1 MFVATAEAEAA
12 GTLGGKS
19 LPVATP
25 GDLWELGCTWATAR
39 GGGVLGAA
47 KDTVATRGRL
57 WSDKGAEGNRAGW
70 LGGKRAAP
78 TVELEPGTLAGEAS
92 RLDGT
97 DEIDDGVNSM
107 AATAEVWGRGVR
119 GAGPRPTPLAV
130 ESICLD
136 RRSIKAM
143 AVLNR
148 AVCCLKA
155 SRSCEVVS
163 IR

>member
-1 MFVATAEAEAA
+1 
-12 GTLGGKS
+12 
-19 LPVATP
+19 
-25 GDLWELGCTWATAR
+25 
-39 GGGVLGAA
+39 VLGAA
-47 KDTVATRGRL
+47 RDTVSTRGRL
-57 WSDKGAEGNRAGW
+57 RSVKGSEGNRASAGW

-78 TVELEPGTLAGEAS
+78 TVEELEPGTLAGEAS

-119 GAGPRPTPLAV
+119 GVRPRPTPLAV
-130 ESICLD
+130 ETICLD

-155 SRSCEVVS
+155 SRSCEIVS